1 MKVWREQDWGRA
13 WGWEGRQRQ
22 SWPHTG
28 TLSHSQSLSPGHT
41 NSHVHACVFG
51 EGPKALQTRSMC
63 FLTSSSLCYPPTHIH
78 LHSFLFSFSSTKGM
92 STHTVHKAC
101 QHIKVFVYVFNTQG
115 MFVKLKNRLMTLQTY
130 LSYILLY
137 FCVLWPLSA
146 DNCQN
151 VTPFKLQGSFSFN

>member
-1 MKVWREQDWGRA
+1 MKVWREQDWGGRE
-13 WGWEGRQRQ
+13 GEKEGRDSLGRTQEH
-22 SWPHTG
+22 SV

-63 FLTSSSLCYPPTHIH
+63 FLTSLSLCYPPTHIH
-78 LHSFLFSFSSTKGM
+78 LHSFLFSFSSTKGL

-115 MFVKLKNRLMTLQTY
+115 MFVKLKID
-130 LSYILLY
+130 S
-137 FCVLWPLSA
+137 
-146 DNCQN
+146 
-151 VTPFKLQGSFSFN
+151 

>member
-1 MKVWREQDWGRA
+1 
-13 WGWEGRQRQ
+13 
-22 SWPHTG
+22 
-28 TLSHSQSLSPGHT
+28 
-41 NSHVHACVFG
+41 
-51 EGPKALQTRSMC
+51 
-63 FLTSSSLCYPPTHIH
+63 
-78 LHSFLFSFSSTKGM
+78 M

-101 QHIKVFVYVFNTQG
+101 QHIKVFIYVFNTQG

>member
-1 MKVWREQDWGRA
+1 
-13 WGWEGRQRQ
+13 
-22 SWPHTG
+22 
-28 TLSHSQSLSPGHT
+28 
-41 NSHVHACVFG
+41 
-51 EGPKALQTRSMC
+51 MC
-63 FLTSSSLCYPPTHIH
+63 FLTSLSLCYPPTHIH
-78 LHSFLFSFSSTKGM
+78 LHSFLFSFSSTKDL
-92 STHTVHKAC
+92 SSHTVHKAC

-151 VTPFKLQGSFSFN
+151 VTLSNFKVLFLLIKLFKIIVTFCGLPATSLCCSWDFTRLSLWSKKRVSTLKSPAKFPF